1 MKESVRIILEEKVD
15 SLWPL
20 HFKIPKEIA
29 EKFIEKDNKRIKCT
43 INDTLRLHSAMLSN
57 SDGYFIILSKP
68 NAKKLNIQ
76 LGEHANLEIEKDAS
90 PYGMPMPEEMEMV
103 LDSEM
108 ETLDYFEKLSPGKQR
123 SLIHLVRKIKNP
135 DIKVRRALSIAE
147 HLKREKGVLDF
158 KKLNEVIKEFNQRE
172 KLF

>member
-20 HFKIPKEIA
+20 HFKIPKEVA
-29 EKFIEKDNKRIKCT
+29 EKFIENDNKRIKCT
-43 INDTLRLHSAMLSN
+43 INDTLTLHSAMLSN
-57 SDGYFIILSKP
+57 TDGYFIMLSKP

-103 LDSEM
+103 LDSEP
-108 ETLDYFEKLSPGKQR
+108 ETLEYFEKLSLENKE
-123 SLIHLVRKIKNP
+123 
-135 DIKVRRALSIAE
+135 ALFIW
-147 HLKREKGVLDF
+147 L
-158 KKLNEVIKEFNQRE
+158 E
-172 KLF
+172 KLRTLISKCDELYL